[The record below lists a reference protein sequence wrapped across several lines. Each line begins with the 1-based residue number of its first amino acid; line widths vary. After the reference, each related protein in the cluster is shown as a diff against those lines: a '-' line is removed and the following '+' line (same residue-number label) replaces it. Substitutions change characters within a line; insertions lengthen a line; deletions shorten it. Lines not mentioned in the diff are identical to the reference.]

1 MKPFISIVVPMY
13 NEEKVIPIF
22 FKRLNEVL
30 NDLPSFR
37 FEIIAVND
45 GSKDSTLPLLHAQQQ
60 IQDNLV
66 IVNLS
71 RNFGH
76 EPAVAAGLKTS
87 QGDAAI
93 PMDADLQ
100 DPPELIKQL
109 LEKYLQGFQV
119 VNAKRASRKEDSFL
133 KRFTASRFYALIAN
147 MSGKVKIPNNVGHF
161 RLISRKVINDV
172 IQLQEKN
179 RVFRVQVPYIGY
191 KTTDVLFDRPK
202 RAAGTTHYN
211 YRSMTKLAVDA
222 ILSTTQVPLY
232 WPLWFWFYLTA
243 GLLVSISI
251 QFMVWLGELNGWFSL
266 GITIDH
272 GMILLFQLTWFLTS
286 FIFLFIGIMALYVSK
301 IYLEVQN
308 RPFFI
313 IDEVVRKEVK

>member
-1 MKPFISIVVPMY
+1 MKPVISIVVPMY

-22 FKRLNEVL
+22 FKKLNEVL
-30 NDLPSFR
+30 TRLSSFR
-37 FEIIAVND
+37 FEIVVVND
-45 GSKDSTLPLLHAQQQ
+45 GSKDQTLQLLQLQQVKQ
-60 IQDNLV
+60 NNLV

-76 EPAVAAGLKTS
+76 EPAVAAGLKTAL
-87 QGDAAI
+87 GEAAI

-100 DPPELIKQL
+100 DPPEVIEEL
-109 LEKYLQGFQV
+109 LKKYQEGYHV

-133 KRFTASRFYALIAN
+133 KRFTASQFYALIAK
-147 MSGKVKIPNNVGHF
+147 MAGKVKIPNNVGHF
-161 RLISRKVINDV
+161 RLISRKVIDEV

-222 ILSTTQVPLY
+222 ILATTHVPLF
-232 WPLWFWFYLTA
+232 WPLWFWFYLCL
-243 GLLVSISI
+243 GLVFSLTTQLIL
-251 QFMVWLGELNGWFSL
+251 WLGEVNRWFT
-266 GITIDH
+266 IPMTIDH
-272 GMILLFQLTWFLTS
+272 GTVLVFQFSWFILT
-286 FIFLFIGIMALYVSK
+286 FLFLFLGIIALYVSK

-308 RPFFI
+308 RPFYI
-313 IDEVVRKEVK
+313 IEDVYRKEEK

>member
-1 MKPFISIVVPMY
+1 MKPLISIVVPMY

-30 NDLPSFR
+30 EQLPSYR
-37 FEIIAVND
+37 FEIVVVND
-45 GSKDSTLPLLHAQQQ
+45 GSKDQTLQLLHLQQSNQ
-60 IQDNLV
+60 SNVV

-76 EPAVAAGLKTS
+76 EPAVAAGLKTAT
-87 QGDAAI
+87 GEAAI

-100 DPPELIKQL
+100 DPPELIQQL
-109 LEKYLQGFQV
+109 LLKYQEGYQV
-119 VNAKRASRKEDSFL
+119 VNAKRASRKDDSFL
-133 KRFTASRFYALIAN
+133 KRFTASQFYALIAK
-147 MSGKVKIPNNVGHF
+147 MAGKVKIPNNVGHF
-161 RLISRKVINDV
+161 RLISRKVIDEV

-179 RVFRVQVPYIGY
+179 RVFRVQVPYVGY
-191 KTTDVLFDRPK
+191 KTTEVLFNRPK

-222 ILSTTQVPLY
+222 ILATTHVPLF
-232 WPLWFWFYLTA
+232 WPLWFWFYLSL
-243 GLLVSISI
+243 GLAVSLIT
-251 QFMVWLGELNGWFSL
+251 QFILWLSDLNGWFTL
-266 GITIDH
+266 PFTVDH
-272 GMILLFQLTWFLTS
+272 GVFLIFQFGWFVLTFL
-286 FIFLFIGIMALYVSK
+286 FLFIGIIALYVSK

-313 IDEVVRKEVK
+313 IDDVFRKVEK